1 MNKYII
7 RLLIVIISAS
17 LFFLER
23 TFMFGEDLV
32 GEATVT
38 STLYIGL
45 LLVFSLFGVLLS
57 RKSIHGVQLTKRFL
71 VLMIITYSLSLL
83 MSVVHPF
90 ESRNT
95 YFFIILPLLLYLF
108 TCSIRFQKDRLFF
121 LWTMTIVAALLWL
134 YYIYNYSNNIL
145 YNVEQQYNASYSVL
159 YLLPFLLCHRN
170 KVFRWVSIAMVVFVV
185 MISLKRG
192 GFVAVIVAI
201 AVYFLISFFS
211 LRGKKFG
218 IGHAIVLIG
227 ATVGVIYL
235 VQYVNSVVM
244 GDMLFDRLNDIESG
258 EGSGR
263 LGIYTKYLAFI
274 QSDDIVH
281 LIFGHGWQG
290 SILDSGINATCHNDF
305 LEVFVDFGLIGFIA
319 YISFW
324 VSLIRLC
331 KLMVRNKHEYAP
343 AMGASIAIF
352 FVNSM
357 VAHIYIYSWYMLLFA
372 LFWGYIVSSVYDG
385 KSANNIS
392 LVYNN
397 YKRSF

>member
-1 MNKYII
+1 MNKKLLKII
-7 RLLIVIISAS
+7 ILIITAS
-17 LFFLER
+17 VFLLER
-23 TFMFGEDLV
+23 NYMFGEDVV
-32 GEATVT
+32 GVETVS
-38 STLYIGL
+38 STIYIGL
-45 LLVFSLFGVLLS
+45 LLLFSLISALSFG
-57 RKSIHGVQLTKRFL
+57 RSIPKVRLTRRFM
-71 VLMIITYSLSLL
+71 VLMLFTYAISLF

-90 ESRNT
+90 GSRNT

-108 TCSIRFQKDRLFF
+108 ACSINIQKVRSFF
-121 LWTMTIVAALLWL
+121 LWMMTIVAALLWL
-134 YYIYNYSNNIL
+134 YYILNYSNNIL
-145 YNVEQQYNASYSVL
+145 YDVEQQYNASYSVL

-235 VQYVNSVVM
+235 VQYVNSVVL
-244 GDMLFDRLNDIESG
+244 GDMLFDRMNEIGSG

-263 LGIYTKYLAFI
+263 IGIYSKYLAFI
-274 QSDDIVH
+274 QSDDVVH

-290 SILDSGINATCHNDF
+290 SILDSGINSTCHNDF

-319 YISFW
+319 YIFFW
-324 VSLIRLC
+324 VSLVRFC
-331 KLMVRNKHEYAP
+331 VKMVRDRHEYAP

-357 VAHIYIYSWYMLLFA
+357 VAHIFIYSWYMILFV
-372 LFWGYIVSSVYDG
+372 LFWGFIVSSQQMV
-385 KSANNIS
+385 SPNNTVS
-392 LVYNN
+392 NT
-397 YKRSF
+397 